1 MARVG
6 RLATARE
13 CVVTGDPVADV
24 LELLLRWTFAGLF
37 AGGLVVAVLLLAGA
51 RD

>member
-1 MARVG
+1 MG
-6 RLATARE
+6 QLATAGER
-13 CVVTGDPVADV
+13 VVSGDPVADV

-37 AGGLVVAVLLLAGA
+37 AGGLVVAVVLLAGA